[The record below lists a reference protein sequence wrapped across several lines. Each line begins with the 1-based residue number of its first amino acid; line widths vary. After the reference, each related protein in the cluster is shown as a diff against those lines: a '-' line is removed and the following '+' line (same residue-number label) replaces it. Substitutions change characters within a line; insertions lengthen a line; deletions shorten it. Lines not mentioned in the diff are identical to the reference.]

1 MDLRDQVSTTKIAI
15 KSPGAAEL
23 FRMNDYA
30 LVRYLERHHCCDIQT
45 EDSEISFVQNGG
57 NQATAAPKGRQDDL
71 EFYAYRI
78 KDQIDVH
85 IFRGDTSEA
94 EVDMLIEPADRLE
107 KTPYG
112 KEVPYITCLLQNIST
127 YYII

>member
-1 MDLRDQVSTTKIAI
+1 MKIWILA
-15 KSPGAAEL
+15 
-23 FRMNDYA
+23 
-30 LVRYLERHHCCDIQT
+30 
-45 EDSEISFVQNGG
+45 SFVFLG
-57 NQATAAPKGRQDDL
+57 NFP
-71 EFYAYRI
+71 FHAYRI

-85 IFRGDTSEA
+85 IFCGDTSEA

-127 YYII
+127 YLSSNKIFANIFETPSW